1 MTYILFV
8 WTVVAATTGS
18 SYKDWRPMGEFYE
31 VYPMKAKEVCESA
44 AKQLGYKDEKYTV
57 YNVRRRTS
65 KDCEMTTV
73 LNNYSEIYSPRRITD
88 HA

>member
-8 WTVVAATTGS
+8 WTVVAATSSS

-44 AKQLGYKDEKYTV
+44 AKQLGYKDEKYRCIMSGAERQKIV
-57 YNVRRRTS
+57 
-65 KDCEMTTV
+65 K
-73 LNNYSEIYSPRRITD
+73 
-88 HA
+88 